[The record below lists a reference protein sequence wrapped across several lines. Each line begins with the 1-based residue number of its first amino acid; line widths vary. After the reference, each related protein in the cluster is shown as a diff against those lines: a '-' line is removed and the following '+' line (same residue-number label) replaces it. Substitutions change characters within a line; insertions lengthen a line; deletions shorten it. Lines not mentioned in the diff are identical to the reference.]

1 MARTSSPDGRVRRRA
16 VDVHFGT
23 EATFFTPT
31 GALPGQPPFDEDIRQ
46 TIQVVKVGL
55 NYKFDWGGPIASG
68 PLLKGADARFCIFMS
83 SRPKL
88 AHSSGYRRSWPL
100 PDKHEQTTPWP

>member
-16 VDVHFGT
+16 VDVRFGT

-46 TIQVVKVGL
+46 PIQVVTVGL

-68 PLLKGADARFCIFMS
+68 PRLKKADARFCIFMS